1 MSDVNNAVAVMARL
15 DEAQAEL
22 QMALRLE
29 REALAARD
37 MAALAILPEEWE
49 YQRAKKIVFLA
60 KERAAKASEEF
71 EKIPLSELM
80 DCAE

>member
-1 MSDVNNAVAVMARL
+1 MNNAVAVMERL

-22 QMALRLE
+22 ETALRLE

-37 MAALAILPEEWE
+37 MAALAVLPEEWE
-49 YQRAKKIVFLA
+49 YQRARKMVFI
-60 KERAAKASEEF
+60 AKAREAKAAEEF
-71 EKIPLSELM
+71 SQIPLSELM

>member
-1 MSDVNNAVAVMARL
+1 MTDVNNAVAVMNRL

-22 QMALRLE
+22 ETALRLE
-29 REALAARD
+29 SEALAKRD
-37 MAALAILPEEWE
+37 MAAWAILPEEWE

-60 KERAAKASEEF
+60 KARAAKAAEEF
-71 EKIPLSELM
+71 EKIPLSTLM

>member
-1 MSDVNNAVAVMARL
+1 MSVNNAVAVMNRL

-22 QMALRLE
+22 DTALRLE
-29 REALAARD
+29 REARAARD

-60 KERAAKASEEF
+60 KARAAKAAEEF